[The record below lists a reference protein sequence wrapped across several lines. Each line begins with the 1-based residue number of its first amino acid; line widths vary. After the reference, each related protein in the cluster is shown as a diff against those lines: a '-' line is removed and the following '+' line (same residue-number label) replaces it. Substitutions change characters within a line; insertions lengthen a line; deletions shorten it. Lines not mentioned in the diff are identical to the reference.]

1 MNEQEYRKKLDEA
14 ILVAQNVAEE
24 KSTDP
29 LLNLTPHPKQKEFI
43 DAVLYGEQT
52 EVWAFTSNRWGKTLA
67 GGVCGSTFARFGD
80 PETGRATTGWVISPD
95 NNTSRDIVEPVY
107 FDNGFVPKDQAVA
120 PLIPNSE
127 ILEWRK
133 KDKILKL
140 KNGSFI
146 GFKSCES
153 KGRKFPGAEKDW
165 IHYDEPPDKA
175 VYDEGGI
182 RVGAGKKL
190 RIFGTCTILPPEG
203 TVGGISWLYPHII
216 KREFQLPHVRIFRG
230 SIYDNPYLD
239 EVYIETLKARYIEGT
254 QQYRIRIDGEL
265 LPGIGGARVYSPFD
279 RGIHIPEV
287 SLPFHTG
294 RPLAWVWDFNV
305 EPMVSLVG
313 QKIGNK
319 FNIFKELI
327 LEEGN
332 VFEMVDLFR
341 DHYPT
346 HGAEIHVFGDATG
359 KRRDHQTRHSSYS
372 LIMKAMS
379 NYPVP
384 VRLRLPEK
392 NPNVPDRINA
402 VNIALRDPSG
412 VANLAMTNHCP
423 ELMQDFEEVLSDNK
437 QGIKKK
443 HNKKDPYFRR
453 THVSDAIGYWIWKE
467 APPRKVMAMR
477 PRERF
482 KLPDVPAY
490 AFN

>member
-1 MNEQEYRKKLDEA
+1 MNEQEYKKKLDEA
-14 ILVAQNVAEE
+14 IIVAQRVAEE
-24 KSTDP
+24 KESDP
-29 LLNLTPHPKQKEFI
+29 LLNLVPHAKQKEFI
-43 DAVLYGEQT
+43 DAVLYGEES

-67 GGVCGSTFARFGD
+67 GGVCGATMARFGD
-80 PETGRATTGWVISPD
+80 PETGKPTTGWVISPD
-95 NNTSRDIVEPVY
+95 NSTSRDIVEPVY
-107 FDNGFVPKDQAVA
+107 FDNGFVAKDKLIK
-120 PLIPNSE
+120 PLIPHSE

-153 KGRKFPGAEKDW
+153 KGRKFPGTEKDW
-165 IHYDEPPDKA
+165 IHYDEPPDKS

-203 TVGGISWLYPHII
+203 TVGGISWLYPQII
-216 KREFQLPHVRIFRG
+216 KRENELKHIKIFRG
-230 SIYDNPYLD
+230 AIYDNPHLD
-239 EVYIETLKARYIEGT
+239 EDYIETLRARYIEGT
-254 QQYRIRIDGEL
+254 PQYRIRIDGEL

-279 RGIHIPEV
+279 RQLHIPNTK
-287 SLPFHTG
+287 LPFYT
-294 RPLAWVWDFNV
+294 RVPLAWVWDFNV

-319 FNIFKELI
+319 FNIFRELI

-332 VFEMVDLFR
+332 IFEMVDLFR
-341 DHYPT
+341 EHYPT
-346 HGAEIHVFGDATG
+346 HNSEIHVFGDATG
-359 KRRDHQTRHSSYS
+359 KFRSEQTRHSNYS

-384 VRLRLPEK
+384 VKLRLPEK

-412 VANLAMTNHCP
+412 IVNLEMTNFCP
-423 ELMQDFEEVLSDNK
+423 ELMQDFEECLSDAK
-437 QGIKKK
+437 GGIKKT
-443 HNKKDPYFRR
+443 HNKKDPYHRR

-467 APPRKVMAMR
+467 APPRKVMAVR
-477 PRERF
+477 PQHRVRI
-482 KLPDVPAY
+482 PAVPQY
-490 AFN
+490 AFG

>member
-1 MNEQEYRKKLDEA
+1 MAAEKL
-14 ILVAQNVAEE
+14 N
-24 KSTDP
+24 DP
-29 LLNLTPHPKQKEFI
+29 LLTFKPHPKQKEFI
-43 DAVLYGEQT
+43 DAVLYGKET

-67 GGVCGSTFARFGD
+67 GGVCGSTLARFGD
-80 PETGRATTGWVISPD
+80 PDSGMATSGWVISPD
-95 NNTSRDIVEPVY
+95 NNTSRDVVEPVY
-107 FDNGFVPKDQAVA
+107 FDNGFVPQDQAVK
-120 PLIPNSE
+120 PLIPDSE
-127 ILEWRK
+127 ILEWRR

-153 KGRKFPGAEKDW
+153 KGKKFPGTAKDW
-165 IHYDEPPDKA
+165 IHYDEPPDKS

-203 TVGGISWLYPHII
+203 TVGGISWLYPAII
-216 KREFQLPHVRIFRG
+216 KREHQLAHIKIFRG
-230 SIYDNPYLD
+230 SIYDNPHLD
-239 EVYIETLKARYIEGT
+239 GDYIETLRARYIEGT
-254 QQYRIRIDGEL
+254 PQYRIRIDGEL

-279 RGIHIPEV
+279 RTLHVPEIKMPWFTKV
-287 SLPFHTG
+287 
-294 RPLAWVWDFNV
+294 PLAWIWDFNV

-313 QKIGNK
+313 QKMGNK
-319 FNIFKELI
+319 FRVFKELI

-332 VFEMVDLFR
+332 IFEMVDLFR

-346 HGAEIHVFGDATG
+346 HGSEVHVFGDATG
-359 KRRDHQTRHSSYS
+359 KFRSEQTRHSNYS

-412 VANLAMTNHCP
+412 IVNLEMTSHCP
-423 ELMQDFEEVLSDNK
+423 ELMQDFEECLSDGRG
-437 QGIKKK
+437 GIKKT
-443 HNKKDPYFRR
+443 HNKKDPYHRR
-453 THVSDAIGYWIWKE
+453 THVSDAIGYWVWKE
-467 APPRKVMAMR
+467 APPKKVMAVR
-477 PRERF
+477 PIHRVVI
-482 KLPDVPAY
+482 PSVPAY
-490 AFN
+490 AFQ